1 MLILSLSLFSET
13 WPERGMAWVLWCPLG
28 SPWKQW
34 WAVWVCGHALLLRS
48 HLSGGVCRMNLHT
61 LLAVKLEKI
70 SLWSLVSHISNLDS
84 YIHPVWC
91 ASLLELHLR
100 TCVDQVESQF
110 YKLWSEGLV
119 DTVHHHRHGH
129 GHYIGMSPTFLCDL
143 WVRRARV
150 WEAALGKEAAGS
162 FLIVWLSG
170 KGWVPGSCRG
180 GTRGERPL
188 RSLRVLGKAWKNVLG
203 PEGGDFCSYINDQT
217 TVVINFCKV
226 IIPTSSLPVFLFQS
240 TKKGRHPRT
249 WKLVL

>member
-1 MLILSLSLFSET
+1 MSRDAHSLSLPFF
-13 WPERGMAWVLWCPLG
+13 RDLARKGDGMGPLVPTG
-28 SPWKQW
+28 LTLE
-34 WAVWVCGHALLLRS
+34 AVMSSVSVWTCLAPQVTSFWRS
-48 HLSGGVCRMNLHT
+48 LPN
-61 LLAVKLEKI
+61 
-70 SLWSLVSHISNLDS
+70 S

-110 YKLWSEGLV
+110 YKLWNEGLV

-217 TVVINFCKV
+217 TVVINFGKV